1 MKLLRF
7 KMLKVSFYFL
17 LLTKLENSFSQTQI
31 IEMGPLNARIEINS
45 DKDVYYTYEKIWI
58 SIKFENYSTETIIIP
73 HLKLESQLKILDSKG
88 QVFGLKYH
96 YSPSNADT
104 VEFGEV
110 LDEDVNI
117 TRIYGSGLVDIY
129 GDPEVL
135 PPENYNINLVW
146 NSVQFKD
153 GEVLKYDPL
162 VSNTIQ
168 IVVQDPTGD
177 EKEAMDLFQEACKL
191 RWNKE
196 WNLSTEI
203 FSRLAD
209 KFPNSIYASQGLKR
223 AILNHKFKHTS
234 RDLENTFRLCKKFV
248 ENYPDDNYA
257 YTSLDFIIGNYKI
270 KKDNEGARE
279 YLMYLEDRITDTQF
293 KKVISD
299 HLQKIK

>member
-73 HLKLESQLKILDSKG
+73 HLKLESQLKILDLKG
-88 QVFGLKYH
+88 QVFRLNYH
-96 YSPSNADT
+96 YSTSDEDT
-104 VEFGEV
+104 VESGEV
-110 LDEDVNI
+110 LDKDVNI

-177 EKEAMDLFQEACKL
+177 EKEAMDLFTEACKL

-223 AILNHKFKHTS
+223 AILNHKFKRTS
-234 RDLENTFRLCKKFV
+234 RDREKTMRLSKKFV
-248 ENYPDDNYA
+248 ENYPDDNYS
-257 YTSLDFIIGNYKI
+257 YTSLDFIIGDYKI
-270 KKDNEGARE
+270 RKDNAGARE
-279 YLMYLEDRITDTQF
+279 YLMYLENRITDKQF
-293 KKVISD
+293 KEAISN
-299 HLQKIK
+299 HLQKMK